1 MGKYI
6 KNINGINVIKDGEK
20 IVIRHEN
27 KIITTPSDEQIAIN
41 EVIYN
46 PSHEQ
51 IIEDGWKSYIALE
64 PTEEEILQL
73 EKDSKIDDVL
83 RYDSSNN
90 VNLFYIGEYSI
101 WLDKATR
108 AGLMLRFQSEKAI
121 KRTETTL
128 WYDGIPFPLALNS
141 AMEMLYALE
150 NYASMCYDNTQSHI
164 ANIKNLT
171 TIEEV
176 QAYDFTTGYPD
187 KLRF

>member
-1 MGKYI
+1 MKKNYI
-6 KNINGINVIKDGEK
+6 KIIDGVEVIKSFRD
-20 IVIRHEN
+20 ITIRNGN
-27 KIITTPSDEQIAIN
+27 K
-41 EVIYN
+41 VIYG
-46 PSHEQ
+46 PTHEM
-51 IIEDGWKSYIALE
+51 ILKDGWVPYEPVVHKETPEEVLERTKYAKLMEIADYDAS
-64 PTEEEILQL
+64 
-73 EKDSKIDDVL
+73 EK
-83 RYDSSNN
+83 
-90 VNLFYIGEYSI
+90 VNEFSIGEYKV